1 MSGQE
6 TFCFSTL
13 PHQPAGRQQSCWTRL
28 CVDKSIEAT
37 TPHGP
42 ATRLAT
48 CVLGVARR
56 YEWSEVAR
64 TACGAS
70 ASDGRSADA
79 WTERAPILR
88 DREGVVDCHTSCAKH
103 GRKRKRPTHT
113 TPDGLAVHRRRCL
126 HGLCHGSQW
135 PWLTSGM
142 QTASPDIARAR
153 RALNHLH
160 PLVSSGGANNSVC
173 FCGYLLLL

>member
-13 PHQPAGRQQSCWTRL
+13 PHHPAGRQQSCRTRL

-88 DREGVVDCHTSCAKH
+88 GREGVKDGTVISVEVLTPSVPRSCTQDRA
-103 GRKRKRPTHT
+103 RASRATAFRPTVQ
-113 TPDGLAVHRRRCL
+113 LRRPR
-126 HGLCHGSQW
+126 HFD
-135 PWLTSGM
+135 
-142 QTASPDIARAR
+142 SPSTQDHAYPSRSPRQSSRTR
-153 RALNHLH
+153 RDE
-160 PLVSSGGANNSVC
+160 PVSIR
-173 FCGYLLLL
+173 

>member
-13 PHQPAGRQQSCWTRL
+13 PHHPAGRQQSCWTRL

-88 DREGVVDCHTSCAKH
+88 GREGVKVVSFLRLFLGEIA
-103 GRKRKRPTHT
+103 
-113 TPDGLAVHRRRCL
+113 
-126 HGLCHGSQW
+126 
-135 PWLTSGM
+135 SG
-142 QTASPDIARAR
+142 
-153 RALNHLH
+153 
-160 PLVSSGGANNSVC
+160 VSGKVGFGVSVK
-173 FCGYLLLL
+173 GDP